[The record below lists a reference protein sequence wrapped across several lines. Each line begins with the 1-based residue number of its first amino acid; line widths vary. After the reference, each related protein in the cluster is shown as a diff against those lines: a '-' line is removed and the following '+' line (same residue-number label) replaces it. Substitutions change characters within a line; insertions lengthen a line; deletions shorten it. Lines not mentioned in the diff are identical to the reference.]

1 VEANGKQN
9 KDPESTRGT
18 TMEMEEEGE
27 RVIAQ
32 VKHNQAT
39 LFEYMEI
46 S

>member
-1 VEANGKQN
+1 
-9 KDPESTRGT
+9 
-18 TMEMEEEGE
+18 MEMEEEGE

-46 S
+46 SWWNPLLCRI